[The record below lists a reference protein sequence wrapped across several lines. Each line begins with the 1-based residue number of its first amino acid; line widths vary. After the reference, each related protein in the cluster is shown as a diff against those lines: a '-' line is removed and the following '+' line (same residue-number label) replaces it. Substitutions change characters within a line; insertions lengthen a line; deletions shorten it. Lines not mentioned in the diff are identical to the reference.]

1 MELKVK
7 TAEGD
12 MLDEI
17 CARYYP
23 DNPDA
28 IDQVLDAN
36 PGLSQYPPILP
47 ANIDIALPTLDNPTK
62 QTVNI
67 WD

>member
-1 MELKVK
+1 MVLQVK

-36 PGLSQYPPILP
+36 PGLSQHPPILP
-47 ANIDIALPTLDNPTK
+47 ANIDIVLPTLDNPIK